1 MLVRYLRFFCL
12 FATFFAITTQAAS
25 VEKYLP
31 AGHNYKNEILKPTE
45 SLGFGIGERH
55 VRHDQL
61 LNYLET
67 ITEQSER
74 IQLTEMGR
82 TQQLRKQI
90 LLTISSPENLSNLDN
105 ILAARSVN
113 LLEKNDD
120 NNGTGE
126 PLVIWLGYS
135 VHGDEISGANAA
147 MIVAYHLAASQEEA
161 VEDLLENTIIVIE
174 PSLNPDGMDR
184 FVNWVSTHRGTT
196 PNSDPN
202 HIEHHQGWKTG
213 RTNHFGFDLNRDW
226 LLLSQKESINRV
238 AYFHRYQPNVL
249 GDFHEMGANGSYFFQ
264 PGIPSRTHPLT
275 PKKNTELTQLL
286 ATYHASALDK
296 SNRLYYSEESYDD
309 FYYGKGSTYPDI
321 NGGIGILFE
330 QASSRGM
337 QQATD
342 NGLLTFEYG
351 IQNHVFTSLSTIEG
365 AWKNSDKLKN
375 YRRDFYKQSE
385 NLAKKEKFSGY
396 LISED
401 DDKYRL
407 EVFLSKLKQ
416 HQINVYPLTED
427 FRLEGK
433 VFSRAH
439 SYYVPLAQ
447 PKYRLIKALFG
458 QGTNFQDNTFYD
470 VSGWTMPLAMNLE
483 FHQVGR
489 TWGLKLADNVWSKP
503 PVIPL
508 TVDENAYAYAFEWH
522 HFMSPKLLNELLN
535 KNIQVK
541 VATKPFTA
549 IVAGVK
555 KQFKTGTVIVPAG
568 IQVTKDWRKN
578 LITSSY
584 KNAIELDALSTGLTI
599 AGIDLGSRSLK
610 LLTPIKVLLVGGKGV
625 SQYEAAEILFYLDD
639 TLNIPVTV
647 VEKQRLS
654 RIDLSQYSHVIM
666 VDGDYSD
673 LSIKDI
679 NKVTTWVKQGG
690 VIFGQKR
697 AAKWLSEKEILK
709 VKFAS
714 KEQIEQMFDT
724 DNLLYKDKEA
734 LAGRKRIAGAIFD
747 TSLDI
752 SHPIAYGYNN
762 EKLPLFR
769 NSTLIMDFPSSP
781 FVAVAT
787 YTAAPLM
794 SGYTDQTLVNRLANN
809 AAIVAHNVGHGRVIA
824 TSDNL
829 AFRGYWHGS
838 AKILANSVFFAKV
851 FSTPMDK

>member
-1 MLVRYLRFFCL
+1 MLVRFICFFTL
-12 FATFFAITTQAAS
+12 FSTAVLQAAS

-31 AGHNYKNEILKPTE
+31 ADHAYQSEITKPID

-61 LNYLET
+61 LNYMQA
-67 ITEQSER
+67 IAEQSPR
-74 IQLTEMGR
+74 IKLTEIGK
-82 TQQLRKQI
+82 TKQLRKQI
-90 LLTISSPENLSNLDN
+90 ILTISSPENLHNLDN
-105 ILAARSVN
+105 ILARRALNSQDEDDVN
-113 LLEKNDD
+113 NSED
-120 NNGTGE
+120 
-126 PLVIWLGYS
+126 PLIVWLGYS

-147 MIVAYHLAASQEEA
+147 MIIAYHLAASQEQN
-161 VEDLLENTIIVIE
+161 VEELLANTIIVIE

-196 PNSDPN
+196 PNADPN

-226 LLLSQKESINRV
+226 LLLSQQESINRL

-296 SNRLYYSEESYDD
+296 SDRLYYSEESYDD

-321 NGGIGILFE
+321 NGAIGILFE

-351 IQNHVFTSLSTIEG
+351 IQNHVLTSLSTIEG
-365 AWKNSDKLKN
+365 ASKNSDKLKD
-375 YRRDFYKQSE
+375 YRRDFYKESE
-385 NLAKKEKFSGY
+385 QLAKKEKFSGY
-396 LISED
+396 LISES

-407 EVFLSKLKQ
+407 EAFLSKLKQ
-416 HQINVYPLTED
+416 HQINVYPLTEN

-433 VFSRAH
+433 VFNKNH

-447 PKYRLIKALFG
+447 PKYRIIKALFG
-458 QGTNFQDNTFYD
+458 QDTNFQDNTFYD

-489 TWGLKLADNVWSKP
+489 TWGLKLDKNIWAKP

-508 TVDENAYAYAFEWH
+508 AVDKNAYAYAFEWH

-535 KNIQVK
+535 KNIQLK
-541 VATKPFTA
+541 VATKPFTS
-549 IVAGVK
+549 IIAGVK
-555 KQFKTGTVIVPAG
+555 KEFKSGTIIVPAG
-568 IQVTKDWRKN
+568 IQVAADWREK
-578 LITSSY
+578 LITASY
-584 KNAIELDALSTGLTI
+584 QNSIELDALSTGLTI
-599 AGIDLGSRSLK
+599 AGIDLGSRSLR
-610 LLTPIKVLLVGGKGV
+610 LLAPIKVLLVGGKGV
-625 SQYEAAEILFYLDD
+625 SQYEAAEVLFYLDD

-647 VEKQRLS
+647 VEKQRLN
-654 RIDLSQYSHVIM
+654 RIDLSQYSHVVM
-666 VDGDYSD
+666 VDGNYSD
-673 LSIKDI
+673 LDKKIVG
-679 NKVTTWVKQGG
+679 KVAAWAKQGG

-697 AAKWLSEKEILK
+697 AAQWLSEKEILK
-709 VKFAS
+709 VKFVR
-714 KEQIEQMFDT
+714 KDQIEQMFDT
-724 DNLLYKDKEA
+724 ENLLYKDKEA
-734 LAGRKRIAGAIFD
+734 LAGRKRIAGAIFE

-752 SHPIAYGYNN
+752 SHPITYGYNN
-762 EKLPLFR
+762 EYLPLFR
-769 NSTLIMDFPSSP
+769 NSTLIMDHPLTP
-781 FVAVAT
+781 FVTVAK

-809 AAIVAHNVGHGRVIA
+809 AAIVAHNVGRGRVIA

-838 AKILANSVFFAKV
+838 AKLLANSLFFAKV
-851 FSTPMDK
+851 FSAPIDK